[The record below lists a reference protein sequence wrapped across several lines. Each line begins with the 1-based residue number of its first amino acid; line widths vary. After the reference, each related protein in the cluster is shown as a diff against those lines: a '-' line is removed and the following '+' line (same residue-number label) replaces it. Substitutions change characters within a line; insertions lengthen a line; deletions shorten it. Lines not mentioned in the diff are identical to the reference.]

1 VISTRE
7 VRELAGRL
15 VTDELVVLP
24 VRHHSPACA
33 LHVRDVIAQRRPSV
47 VLVEGP
53 RSFTPLIPL
62 LTDPAAVMPLAIY
75 TWYVRRA
82 AGERPE
88 ERASAYF
95 PFCDY
100 SPELVALRDAAA
112 AGIPA
117 RFIDLD
123 FVEQALAERQSNEGQ
138 SDEGQRDEPPEEYDA
153 GRSLLDERRFAH
165 SRALQ
170 LLADRLGCRDHE
182 DLWERLF
189 ETRRVD
195 LDEHV
200 ARVAAYC
207 RLARLDQTDADLRA
221 EGTLQREAE
230 MAFHVREALDRRQ
243 PGDGPVL
250 VVVGG
255 FHAIVLPDL
264 LAAPPPRPAVARK
277 TVQSEAALIRFTFD
291 RLERLNGYAAGM
303 TAPAWHQLLWEHVTA
318 AAARPVTGPGEPR
331 GRGGPGDLPRTAAT
345 LVALLDISRELR
357 RKHQLPVPV
366 PSVSAAYGQ
375 ALQLA
380 ALRDR
385 EAPLRSD
392 LVDAVTS
399 CFVKGDA
406 DVEGRLVLS
415 ATRQVLTGDRVGVV
429 PPGAGTPPLVA
440 DALAR
445 LRAQRL
451 KVDAPERQTA
461 SLDIYRRPAHRTTSR
476 MMHGLGLLG
485 VPFAVR
491 TAGPDFVQGR
501 GLGRL
506 QERWDYHW
514 TPATDGALA
523 EASLLGSTLPEAVA
537 AKFGASLRE
546 HEQSAERRS
555 AKAAVG
561 LLAQACV
568 LGLHDRVGRILALV
582 RSGIAAD
589 AAFDEVAAS
598 ATQLGLLWESRE
610 PLEARQLDRLPA
622 LIAATYARA
631 IYLGREL
638 QGQECEPR
646 AVAGALLQLR
656 ELLVGE
662 AGAGLDPELFWR
674 MVDQLRERHDA
685 SLVRGAAAGVAY
697 AAGRLD
703 DDGLATAVHGHLAGT
718 VPAAEAV
725 AFLAGL
731 LLTAREAA
739 WQNPQLVARL
749 DARLKAWDEET
760 FVRHL
765 PELRLAFATMTPVET
780 DRIASSVAGLHGLT
794 ELGPLLVRDAD
805 EDDVRRHLELSARV
819 AGLLG
824 GDGLAAWGGA

>member
-82 AGERPE
+82 AGERPA
-88 ERASAYF
+88 ERASAYY

-123 FVEQALAERQSNEGQ
+123 FVEQALVERQSERH
-138 SDEGQRDEPPEEYDA
+138 SDEEYDA

-189 ETRRVD
+189 ETGRVD

-207 RLARLDQTDADLRA
+207 RLARHDQTDADLRA

-230 MAFHVREALDRRQ
+230 MAFHVREALDQRQ
-243 PGDGPVL
+243 PGDGPIL

-264 LAAPPPRPAVARK
+264 LAAPPPRPAIAHK
-277 TVQSEAALIRFTFD
+277 TIQADAALIRFTD
-291 RLERLNGYAAGM
+291 QRLERLNGYAAGM

-318 AAARPVTGPGEPR
+318 DRAGVGE
-331 GRGGPGDLPRTAAT
+331 LPRIAAT
-345 LVALLDISRELR
+345 LVALLDITRELR
-357 RKHQLPVPV
+357 RRHQLPVPV

-380 ALRDR
+380 ALRGR

-415 ATRQVLTGDRVGVV
+415 ATRRVLTGDRVGVV

-476 MMHGLGLLG
+476 MLHGLGLLG

-491 TAGPDFVQGR
+491 TAGPDFVHGH

-506 QERWDYHW
+506 HERWDYHW

-523 EASLLGSTLPEAVA
+523 EASVLGSTLPEAVT
-537 AKFGASLRE
+537 AKFGALLRE

-555 AKAAVG
+555 AKAAVS

-568 LGLHDRVGRILALV
+568 LGLHDHVGRILALV
-582 RSGIAAD
+582 RNGIAAD
-589 AAFDEVAAS
+589 AEFDEVAAS

-610 PLEARQLDRLPA
+610 PLEARQLDQLPT

-638 QGQECEPR
+638 QGRECEPR

-662 AGAGLDPELFWR
+662 AGTGLDPELFWR
-674 MVDQLRERHDA
+674 MVDQLREHHDA
-685 SLVRGAAAGVAY
+685 ALVRGAAAGVAY

-703 DDGLATAVHGHLAGT
+703 DDGLAAAVHGHLAGT

-725 AFLAGL
+725 AFLGGL

-794 ELGPLLVRDAD
+794 ELGPLLVRDTD

-819 AGLLG
+819 AGLLAA
-824 GDGLAAWGGA
+824 DGLAAWGGG

>member
-1 VISTRE
+1 MTGTGLPSTGSLSTEE

-33 LHVRDVIAQRRPSV
+33 LHVRDAIATRRPSV

-53 RSFTPLIPL
+53 RSFDPLVPL
-62 LTDPAAVMPLAIY
+62 LTDPAAQMPLAVY
-75 TWYVRRA
+75 TWYARKA
-82 AGERPE
+82 SGDAPA
-88 ERASAYF
+88 ERASAYY

-100 SPELVALRDAAA
+100 SPELVALREAAA
-112 AGIPA
+112 AGVPA

-123 FVEQALAERQSNEGQ
+123 FVEQALVEKAT
-138 SDEGQRDEPPEEYDA
+138 DEAYDA
-153 GRSLLDERRFAH
+153 GRSLLDEREYAH

-170 LLADRLGCRDHE
+170 LLAARLGCRDHE

-189 ETRRVD
+189 ETGRVP
-195 LDEHV
+195 LEEHV

-207 RLARLDQTDADLRA
+207 RLARIDHTDARLRA

-230 MAFHVREALDRRQ
+230 MAFHVRAALDARR

-255 FHAIVLPDL
+255 FHAVVLPDL
-264 LAAPPPRPAVARK
+264 LADPPPRPAIARRS
-277 TVQSEAALIRFTFD
+277 VQGDAALIRFTD
-291 RLERLNGYAAGM
+291 QRLERLNGYAAGM
-303 TAPAWHQLLWEHVTA
+303 TAPAWQQLLWEHLSEG
-318 AAARPVTGPGEPR
+318 RPR
-331 GRGGPGDLPRTAAT
+331 SAAT
-345 LVALLDISRELR
+345 LVALLDITRELR
-357 RKHQLPVPV
+357 RKHRLPVPV
-366 PSVSAAYGQ
+366 PSVAAAYGQ

-380 ALRDR
+380 RLRDR
-385 EAPLRSD
+385 EAPLRTD

-415 ATRQVLTGDRVGVV
+415 AARTVLTGDRVGVV
-429 PPGAGTPPLVA
+429 PPGAGTPPLVL

-461 SLDIYRRPAHRTTSR
+461 SLDIYRRPGHRVTSR
-476 MMHGLGLLG
+476 LLHGLGLLG
-485 VPFAVR
+485 VPFATR
-491 TAGPDFVQGR
+491 TAGPDFVRGH

-506 QERWDYHW
+506 QERWDYLW
-514 TPATDGALA
+514 SPATDGALA
-523 EASLLGSTLPEAVA
+523 EASVLGSTLPEAVA
-537 AKFGASLRE
+537 ARFAANLRE
-546 HEQSAERRS
+546 HEQSAERLSSRS
-555 AKAAVG
+555 AVA

-568 LGLHDRVGRILALV
+568 LGLHDQVGRILGLV

-589 AAFDEVAAS
+589 AEFDGVAES

-610 PLEARQLDRLPA
+610 PLEARQLTALPE
-622 LIAATYARA
+622 LVAAAYTRA

-638 QGQECEPR
+638 QGEECPPR
-646 AVAGALLQLR
+646 AAAGALMRLR

-662 AGAGLDPELFWR
+662 AGAGLDAELFWR
-674 MVDQLRERHDA
+674 MVDRLRERHDVA
-685 SLVRGAAAGVAY
+685 LVRGAATGIGY
-697 AAGRLD
+697 SAGRLD
-703 DDGLATAVHGHLAGT
+703 DEGLAVAVQGHLSGT
-718 VPAAEAV
+718 ASTAEAV
-725 AFLAGL
+725 GFLGGL
-731 LLTAREAA
+731 LMTAREAA

-749 DARLKAWDEET
+749 DARLRSWDEAT

-765 PELRLAFATMTPVET
+765 PDLRLAFATMTPAET
-780 DRIASSVAGLHGLT
+780 DRVAESVAGLHGLV
-794 ELGPLLVRDAD
+794 ELGPLLVRDVDEAD
-805 EDDVRRHLELSARV
+805 VQRHLALSGRV
-819 AGLLG
+819 AELLDR
-824 GDGLAAWGGA
+824 DGLAAWGGAG